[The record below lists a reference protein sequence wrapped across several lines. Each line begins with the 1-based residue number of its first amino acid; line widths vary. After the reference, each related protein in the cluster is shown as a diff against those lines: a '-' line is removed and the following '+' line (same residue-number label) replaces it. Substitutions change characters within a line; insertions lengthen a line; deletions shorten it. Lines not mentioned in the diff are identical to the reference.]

1 MPGINDFFIRISVV
15 LVILFACPALSVAQ
29 GAAQEQGAIDIRI
42 DIHKTY
48 QAISNFGASDAWS
61 CQFAGN
67 WPQRAKDSIADWL
80 FSMDT
85 LANGDPKGIGLSL
98 WRFNIGAGS
107 AQQGDSSGISDEW
120 RRAGSFLE
128 KNMRYNW
135 RRQQGQLWFL
145 QAARQRGVKQFLGF
159 FNSPPVQLTGNGKA
173 YTSNGRC
180 NIDSSRYSAFAVYAA
195 DVVKGIKKNW
205 GIGLDYISPVNEP
218 QWDWSD
224 GGQEGC
230 PYSNREISAVVKAFN
245 AALLKDRLATRIVV
259 SESGHHK
266 YLFADADKPGRGK
279 QVEAFFDPSSSV
291 YIGNLSH
298 VSPVIASHSYFS
310 VAPVATAMDI
320 REKLARRV
328 AAVKGLVYW
337 QSEYCIL
344 GDNAGEINGAK
355 RDLGM
360 NAALHVARVIYSDI
374 AIGNASAWQWWLALS
389 PYDYKDGLIYID
401 KNKTGGHYYDSKL
414 LWAFGNYS
422 RFVRPGMVRVDA
434 AVGAGDSVLVSAYK
448 EEKKKKLVLVVINS
462 GAEARLLMISGG
474 TGNAISASGK
484 WDVYTTSEST
494 SLEKHTVPAGAVTI
508 SPRTVV
514 TLETVYSDL

>member
-1 MPGINDFFIRISVV
+1 MPVTNDLFIRISFV
-15 LVILFACPALSVAQ
+15 LVVLFACPALSV
-29 GAAQEQGAIDIRI
+29 AQEQGAIDIRI

-48 QAISNFGASDAWS
+48 QTISNFGASDAWS
-61 CQFAGN
+61 CQNAGN

-85 LANGDPKGIGLSL
+85 LANGNPKGIGLSL

-120 RRAGSFLE
+120 RRAESFLE
-128 KNMRYNW
+128 KDGRYNW
-135 RRQQGQLWFL
+135 KRQQGQLWFL

-159 FNSPPVQLTGNGKA
+159 FNSPPVQLTINGKA
-173 YTSNGRC
+173 YADKGRC
-180 NIDSSRYSAFAVYAA
+180 NIDSSRYGAFAGYAA
-195 DVVKGIKKNW
+195 DVVKGIKKTF

-266 YLFADADKPGRGK
+266 YLLADADKPGKGK
-279 QVEAFFDPSSSV
+279 QVEAFFDASSPF
-291 YIGNLSH
+291 YIGNLSN
-298 VSPVIASHSYFS
+298 VSSIIASHSYFS
-310 VAPVATAMDI
+310 VAPAAEAMVL
-320 REKLARRV
+320 REKVAQRV
-328 AAVKGLVYW
+328 ASVKGLAYW

-360 NAALHVARVIYSDI
+360 NAALHVARVTYSDL
-374 AIGNASAWQWWLALS
+374 AIGNANAWQWWLALS
-389 PYDYKDGLIYID
+389 PYNYKDGLIYID
-401 KNKTGGHYYDSKL
+401 KNKSGGNYSDSKM

-422 RFVRPGMVRVDA
+422 RFIRPGMVRVDA
-434 AVGAGDSVLVSAYK
+434 AVGGDSVLVSAYK
-448 EEKKKKLVLVVINS
+448 EEKKKKLVIVVINS
-462 GAEARLLMISGG
+462 GAEERLFTISSG
-474 TGNAISASGK
+474 TGNAISANGK
-484 WDVYTTSEST
+484 WDVYTTSESK
-494 SLEKHTVPAGAVTI
+494 SLEKHTVPAGVVAI